1 MGFNFIEKSKR
12 VNVWEAER
20 ILTTKKQRYYTTAV
34 RRNMDVDLIGNYLVC
49 PHCGKEFVANTR
61 YSNCGYHWYFNNE
74 GVSKNKIYD
83 WSTTQLSFFDDE
95 NCQKV
100 LPLSSPINRPP
111 SFKCPECKNVSNYSE
126 GVKNVELLHKN
137 KKITIKSEITNIGEV
152 FGFKWIGEDSISI
165 TFPMYEVLTFNFRK
179 GRIHIKLESDKGNV
193 LSERDVTPYPEL
205 LYGSIVHNLIMYNK
219 KVNRNIK
226 RMFKEEW
233 GSELPYRGKIIGT
246 KNLFEMTLFVGYTK
260 EFYSAVPY
268 KLDSMAVDDSFKKNA
283 RKIRDAKNIVTLFD
297 ESRLPKVKS
306 IRRVFYKNPALFF
319 YLDEAE
325 MVWEVIRDLN
335 VFCDFVG
342 SYNIYEVLSDIH
354 MRPGIIEYIADLCEV
369 KTARSF
375 IKNMQYGWR
384 DMLLAAIDYSCA
396 NSSVKKAVQE
406 NWKGRCS
413 IGRIVQRKPLYSV
426 PMKRPEERIV
436 DCNIDGYD
444 FFWLRS
450 SNEYEI
456 AGKKLKNCLASWGVD
471 NSPVVCVK
479 KGEQYV
485 AAIEILNGMIV
496 QARAYNNTSIEC
508 DRNLSLAFEKWQK
521 KYHVEWEPISYD
533 DDEDDDDFLPGLD

>member
-12 VNVWEAER
+12 VNVWEAEK

-49 PHCGKEFVANTR
+49 PHCSKEFVANTR
-61 YSNCGYHWYFNNE
+61 YSTCGYHWHPDYE
-74 GVSKNKIYD
+74 GISKNKIYA

-95 NCQKV
+95 NYEKV
-100 LPLSSPINRPP
+100 LSISMPINKPP
-111 SFKCPECKNVSNYSE
+111 SFKCPECGNVSDYSE
-126 GVKNVELLHKN
+126 SVKNVELSHKN

-179 GRIHIKLESDKGNV
+179 NRIHIKLESDKGNV
-193 LSERDVTPYPEL
+193 LCERDVTPYPEL

-226 RMFKEEW
+226 RMFKEQW
-233 GSELPYRGKIIGT
+233 GSELPYSGKIIGT
-246 KNLFEMTLFVGYTK
+246 KNLFEMTSFVGYTK
-260 EFYSAVPY
+260 DFYSAVPY
-268 KLDSMAVDDSFKKNA
+268 KLDSMTVDDSFKKNA
-283 RKIRDAKNIVTLFD
+283 KKMRDAKNIVTLFD
-297 ESRLPKVKS
+297 KSRLPKVKS
-306 IRRVFYKNPALFF
+306 VRRVFYKNPALFF

-325 MVWEVIRDLN
+325 MVWKAIRDLN
-335 VFCDFVG
+335 VFCDFVK

-436 DCNIDGYD
+436 DCNIDGYY

-456 AGKKLKNCLASWGVD
+456 AGKKLKNCLSSWSIE

-479 KGEQYV
+479 KDEQYV

-508 DRNLSLAFEKWQK
+508 DRNLNSAFEKWQK